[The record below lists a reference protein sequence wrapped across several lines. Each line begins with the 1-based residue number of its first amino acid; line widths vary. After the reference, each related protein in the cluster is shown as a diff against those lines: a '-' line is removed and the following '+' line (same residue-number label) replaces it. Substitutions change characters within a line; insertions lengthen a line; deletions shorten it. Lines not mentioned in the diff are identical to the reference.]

1 MDNNVIF
8 FLVNNGKIINY
19 LVDEKQAIKT
29 MLNLKWL
36 MPNLTINR
44 ELIKY

>member
-19 LVDEKQAIKT
+19 LVDEKQAIKA

-44 ELIKY
+44 EKMKF